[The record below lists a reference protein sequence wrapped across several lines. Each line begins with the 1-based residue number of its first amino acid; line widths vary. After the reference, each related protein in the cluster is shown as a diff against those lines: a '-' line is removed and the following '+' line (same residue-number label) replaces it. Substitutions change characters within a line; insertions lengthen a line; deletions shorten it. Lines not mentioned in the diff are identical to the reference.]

1 MAPPPPPPA
10 ATTPPPPVVDASP
23 RTSLTVTDAPSG
35 GGAQVAQEVFVPG
48 RLCLF
53 GEHSDWS
60 GAFRRFNP
68 AIGVG
73 ATLVLGTTQGLY
85 ARVRRTAKAE
95 LVFTATDNDGTRLG
109 PFTCAM
115 ERRALAKLA
124 AGGGFFSYVCGVAWV
139 VLTNHRVGGVE
150 IDQHTTTLP
159 LRKGLSS
166 SAAACVLVAR
176 AFNKCYGLKLST
188 RGEMEYAY
196 QGEIATPSRCG
207 RMDQACA
214 FGSQPTL
221 LTYDGDRLEVE
232 VVDVAK
238 PILLII
244 VDLGCVKDTPLMLE
258 SLQKSFPGPPAD
270 DVGRGVH
277 EWLGPVNRA
286 LVARALKA
294 VEAGDAE
301 LLGKLMTEAAR
312 DFDTYGAPTCPAQF
326 DAPTL
331 HRVLAY
337 EPLQKLTWGGK
348 GVGCGGEG
356 SCQFVARSEAARDA
370 ALKIIAN
377 DLGLWCCGIDVGG
390 SRGVRRAI
398 IPAAGYHGALF
409 PASHVT
415 PSPLWPVLDVSDGLV
430 KPALMLT
437 IAELV
442 DRAGMDFVY
451 VVIQRGDVA
460 SYERALMR
468 TPLDASNEHQL
479 PPKAAAYAATA
490 KRLGGHVHLVCQ
502 ETQDGLGHAV
512 LCARDFVARH
522 ASAAGGPPTVPDEP
536 FLLVLGDHLYTARG
550 ELSCAQQLLAAHAE
564 SPAKGAVAV
573 AYSTPDEA
581 SHFGVVA
588 GSVEETPLK
597 RASSADDLAKLDTAS
612 QRKINV
618 PAFAISKMVEK
629 PDAAEAA
636 GLAVPG
642 LSDGRPDSV
651 LTVFGM
657 YVLPPR
663 VFDYLDDD
671 VRANRRQRGVFGLTS
686 ALQRCADGDGLRG
699 IVVDGTRFDFG
710 DATAFAHTWSKFSE
724 GV

>member
-1 MAPPPPPPA
+1 MAPPPPPA

-115 ERRALAKLA
+115 ERRARARE
-124 AGGGFFSYVCGVAWV
+124 AGRRGR
-139 VLTNHRVGGVE
+139 L
-150 IDQHTTTLP
+150 LL
-159 LRKGLSS
+159 LRL
-166 SAAACVLVAR
+166 R
-176 AFNKCYGLKLST
+176 
-188 RGEMEYAY
+188 R
-196 QGEIATPSRCG
+196 R
-207 RMDQACA
+207 
-214 FGSQPTL
+214 PTL

-301 LLGKLMTEAAR
+301 LLGTLMTEAAR
-312 DFDTYGAPTCPAQF
+312 DFDEYGAPTCPAQF

-337 EPLQKLTWGGK
+337 EPLQTLTWGGK

-442 DRAGMDFVY
+442 DRAGMEQVY

-522 ASAAGGPPTVPDEP
+522 SSAAGGPPTVPDEP

-597 RASSADDLAKLDTAS
+597 RASSADDLAQLDTAS

-618 PAFAISKMVEK
+618 PAFAISQMVEK